1 MTGDFF
7 AAVPEADLYL
17 LKMVLHDWDDE
28 QCVRILRNC
37 RTAVR
42 PNGRALIVEMV
53 IGELGG
59 PDFATP
65 AAPYDPSSPPD
76 HHHSRLHLSSI
87 FVHLRHQTVTAPA
100 TPNFLAVSP
109 APSNNLVS
117 SG

>member
-1 MTGDFF
+1 
-7 AAVPEADLYL
+7 VRADSAQLPYRRSP
-17 LKMVLHDWDDE
+17 
-28 QCVRILRNC
+28 QR
-37 RTAVR
+37 A
-42 PNGRALIVEMV
+42 RALIVEMV

-65 AAPYDPSSPPD
+65 AALYDPSSPPD

>member
-1 MTGDFF
+1 VTGDFF
-7 AAVPEADLYL
+7 AAVPEADLHL

-53 IGELGG
+53 IGKLGG

-76 HHHSRLHLSSI
+76 HHHSQLHLSSI
-87 FVHLRHQTVTAPA
+87 FDETE
-100 TPNFLAVSP
+100 
-109 APSNNLVS
+109 
-117 SG
+117 